1 MLMRTDPFRDLDRL
15 AEQVLGTRSRPAAM
29 PLEAWREGDQ
39 FIIAFDLPG
48 IESDS
53 IDLGIEGNAL
63 TVRAER
69 KQRASEG
76 AETLASE
83 QPRGLFSRQVILG
96 ERLDT
101 SAITAGYEAGVL
113 TVRIPVAEHAKPRRI
128 QIESTGEQKQLVE
141 SAA

>member
-39 FIIAFDLPG
+39 FAIAFDLPG
-48 IESDS
+48 VQADS

-69 KQRASEG
+69 APRAPEG
-76 AETLASE
+76 AEMLASE
-83 QPRGLFSRQVILG
+83 QPRGVFSRQVILG
-96 ERLDT
+96 EQLDT
-101 SAITAGYEAGVL
+101 GAITAGYEAGVL

-128 QIESTGEQKQLVE
+128 QVEAAGEPRQLVE
-141 SAA
+141 SNS

>member
-29 PLEAWREGDQ
+29 PLEAWRDGDQ

-48 IESDS
+48 VEADS

-69 KQRASEG
+69 KQRAPEG
-76 AETLASE
+76 AEMLAAE

-101 SAITAGYEAGVL
+101 SAISAGYEAGVL

-128 QIESTGEQKQLVE
+128 QVESTGEQKQLVE

>member
-29 PLEAWREGDQ
+29 PLEAWRDGDQ

-48 IESDS
+48 VEADS

-69 KQRASEG
+69 KQQAPEG
-76 AETLASE
+76 AEMLAAE

-101 SAITAGYEAGVL
+101 SAISAGYEAGVL

-128 QIESTGEQKQLVE
+128 QVESTGEQKQLVE

>member
-1 MLMRTDPFRDLDRL
+1 MLMRTDPFRELDRL

-39 FIIAFDLPG
+39 FVIAFDLPG
-48 IESDS
+48 IEVDS

-69 KQRASEG
+69 APRSPEG
-76 AETLASE
+76 AELLASE
-83 QPRGLFSRQVILG
+83 QPRGVFSRQVILG
-96 ERLDT
+96 EQLDT
-101 SAITAGYEAGVL
+101 TAIKAGYEDGIL

-128 QIESTGEQKQLVE
+128 QVEATGDQKQLVE
-141 SAA
+141 SGT

>member
-1 MLMRTDPFRDLDRL
+1 MLMRTDPFRELDRL

-39 FIIAFDLPG
+39 FVIAFDLPG
-48 IESDS
+48 IEVDS

-69 KQRASEG
+69 APRAPEGSEM
-76 AETLASE
+76 LASE
-83 QPRGLFSRQVILG
+83 QPRGVFSRQVILG
-96 ERLDT
+96 EQLDT
-101 SAITAGYEAGVL
+101 GAIKAGYESGVL

-128 QIESTGEQKQLVE
+128 QVEATGDQKQLVE
-141 SAA
+141 SGA

>member
-29 PLEAWREGDQ
+29 PLEAWLEGDQ
-39 FIIAFDLPG
+39 LIIAFDLPG
-48 IESDS
+48 IEPDS

-69 KQRASEG
+69 KQRAPEG
-76 AETLASE
+76 AEMLASE

-128 QIESTGEQKQLVE
+128 QIESMGEQKQLVE

>member
-48 IESDS
+48 IEPDS

-69 KQRASEG
+69 KQRAPEG
-76 AETLASE
+76 AEMLASE

-128 QIESTGEQKQLVE
+128 QIESMGEQKQLVE

>member
-39 FIIAFDLPG
+39 FIISFDLPG
-48 IESDS
+48 VEADS

-69 KQRASEG
+69 KQRAPEG
-76 AETLASE
+76 AEMLASE

-101 SAITAGYEAGVL
+101 SAIKAGYEAGVL

-128 QIESTGEQKQLVE
+128 TVEATGDQKQLVE
-141 SAA
+141 SAV